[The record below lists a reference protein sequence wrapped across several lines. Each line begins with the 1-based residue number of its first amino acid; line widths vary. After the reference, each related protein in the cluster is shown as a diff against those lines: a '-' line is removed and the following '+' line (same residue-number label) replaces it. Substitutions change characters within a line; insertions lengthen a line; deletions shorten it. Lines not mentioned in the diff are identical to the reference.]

1 LDQYHED
8 LMLLTVPFKISAP
21 VSAESRMTNSY
32 KNPVVNSRVSQN
44 QSGLEA
50 SGFFSGRSSGIF
62 ADVPSK
68 RESSGSLKFTFILTV
83 FLFLMEMIITFHKHH
98 FYSILVYICIFSIV
112 VMGYFDK
119 FYMKFILANLILSVV
134 FDFIWILAQASVILV
149 LFSPIGT
156 LTLPHITLPSKLHS

>member
-1 LDQYHED
+1 
-8 LMLLTVPFKISAP
+8 MS
-21 VSAESRMTNSY
+21 NSY
-32 KNPVVNSRVSQN
+32 NNAAINNSRASQN

-83 FLFLMEMIITFHKHH
+83 ILFLLEMIITFHKHH

-119 FYMKFILANLILSVV
+119 YYMKFILANLVLSVV
-134 FDFIWILAQASVILV
+134 FDFIWILAQASVRSM
-149 LFSPIGT
+149 LFSPIGIPI
-156 LTLPHITLPSKLHS
+156 LQLIIRPYRLLF

>member
-1 LDQYHED
+1 
-8 LMLLTVPFKISAP
+8 MLLTVPFKISAP
-21 VSAESRMTNSY
+21 ISADSRMTNSY
-32 KNPVVNSRVSQN
+32 KNPVINSRVSQN
-44 QSGLEA
+44 QSGLEG

-68 RESSGSLKFTFILTV
+68 RESSVSLKFTFILTV

-119 FYMKFILANLILSVV
+119 YYMKFLLVNLILSVG
-134 FDFIWILAQASVILV
+134 FDFIWLLAQASVLFILY
-149 LFSPIGT
+149 SPIGT
-156 LTLPHITLPSKLHS
+156 LILQLIILLSKHHFWDSCISL